1 MKARAYVLQAPQ
13 LPTKI
18 FGMPP
23 NIILPA
29 GIVIMVLFFL
39 ILMAGFP
46 NVAVV
51 MLAVAL
57 PAAIGLSVHLG
68 KKDPH
73 LMSVFLAAW
82 HFWGRKPARTL
93 IAGDPNQ

>member
-13 LPTKI
+13 LPVKI

-23 NIILPA
+23 TVILPA
-29 GIVIMVLFFL
+29 GSVIMILFFI

-46 NVAVV
+46 NVALGL
-51 MLAVAL
+51 LAVAL
-57 PAAIGLSVHLG
+57 PTAIGFSVYLG
-68 KKDPH
+68 NKDPH
-73 LMSVFLAAW
+73 VMSVFLAAW
-82 HFWGRKPARTL
+82 RFWGRKPARTL